1 MKSWA
6 SVVIP
11 ELKDSFNFPPIS
23 LTNSKTLK
31 NQVVAKK
38 DVYRMYVCGITPYDA
53 THLGHA
59 ATYLTFDLI
68 NRYLRASGSEVLYVQ
83 NITDIDDPLLER
95 ATRDDLNWEDLA
107 TSQIDLFRGDMVN
120 LRVIPPTLYIGAVEA
135 INLVSEAV
143 TALQACGSIYS
154 IEQDLFFKNY
164 SSSDF
169 GSLSHLD
176 KETMKEVFSQR
187 GGNPTLAG
195 KIDPLDCLV
204 WMAKRE
210 GEPGWPSVHGVGR
223 PGWHIECTA
232 IALKYLAP
240 VESDETCIDIQG
252 GGSDLIFPHH
262 EMCAAQAHVLTGKEL
277 AATYVHAAMIGLE
290 GEKMSKSKGNLV
302 FVSKLI
308 KSGTDP
314 MVIRFALMS
323 QHYRLDRMW
332 TDELLADASARVAKI
347 RQAMASSNSAP
358 TTPLIEK
365 LIVALSNDLDTPKVL
380 AELDKWALETLQ
392 GASGGDSKEVSAAL
406 DALLGLAL

>member
-1 MKSWA
+1 MKSWS
-6 SVVIP
+6 SVVVPKLNSSIKFP
-11 ELKDSFNFPPIS
+11 EMS

-31 NQVVAKK
+31 KELVSKK
-38 DVYRMYVCGITPYDA
+38 DTYRMYVCGITPYDA

-68 NRYLRASGSEVLYVQ
+68 NRYLRATGSQVLYVQ

-95 ATRDDLNWEDLA
+95 ATRDNLDWEDLA
-107 TSQIDLFRGDMVN
+107 LSQIDLFRGDMEN
-120 LRVIPPTLYIGAVEA
+120 LRVLPPAHYIGAVEA
-135 INLVSEAV
+135 IDLVSQAV
-143 TALQACGSIYS
+143 TLLQAKGTIYPV
-154 IEQDLFFKNY
+154 EQDLFFKNY
-164 SSSDF
+164 SSPNF

-176 KETMKEVFSQR
+176 KETMKKIFSQR

-204 WMAKRE
+204 WMAKHE
-210 GEPGWPSVHGVGR
+210 NEPGWQSIHGVGR

-232 IALKYLAP
+232 IALKYLEP
-240 VESDETCIDIQG
+240 LDSDATCIDIQG

-262 EMCAAQAHVLTGKEL
+262 EMCASQGQVLTGKDL
-277 AATYVHAAMIGLE
+277 ASTYVHAAMIGLD

-308 KSGTDP
+308 QSGIDP

-332 TDELLADASARVAKI
+332 TDELLMKATKHVSDI
-347 RQAMASSNSAP
+347 RKALTTSLVAP
-358 TTPLIEK
+358 TTAVIET
-365 LIVALSNDLDTPKVL
+365 LVLALSDDLDTPSAL
-380 AELDKWALETLQ
+380 AALDQWAADTLS
-392 GASGGDSKEVSAAL
+392 GSSGGDAQELSSTL

>member
-1 MKSWA
+1 MKSWS
-6 SVVIP
+6 SVAVP
-11 ELKDSFNFPPIS
+11 GLKRSIKFPQLS
-23 LTNSKTLK
+23 LTNSKSLTKELVGQK
-31 NQVVAKK
+31 ET
-38 DVYRMYVCGITPYDA
+38 YRMYVCGITPYDA

-68 NRYLRASGSEVLYVQ
+68 NRYLRATGSQVLYVQ

-95 ATRDDLNWEDLA
+95 ATRDNLNWEDLA
-107 TSQIDLFRGDMVN
+107 LSQIDLFRGDMVD
-120 LRVIPPTLYIGAVEA
+120 LRVIPPAHYIGAVEA
-135 INLVSEAV
+135 IDLVSEAV
-143 TALQACGSIYS
+143 SALQSKGTIYS
-154 IEQDLFFKNY
+154 IDQDLFFKNY
-164 SSSDF
+164 SSPDF

-176 KETMKEVFSQR
+176 KESMKEIFSQR
-187 GGNPTLAG
+187 GGNPTLVG

-210 GEPGWPSVHGVGR
+210 NEPGWPSIHGVGR

-232 IALKYLAP
+232 IALKYLEP
-240 VESDETCIDIQG
+240 LDSDKTCIDIQG

-262 EMCAAQAHVLTGKEL
+262 EMCASQAHVLTGKDL
-277 AATYVHAAMIGLE
+277 AATYVHAAMIGLD

-308 KSGTDP
+308 QAGTDP

-332 TDELLADASARVAKI
+332 TDELLVQATQRVNQIRKALASGVV
-347 RQAMASSNSAP
+347 AP
-358 TTPLIEK
+358 TESVIEQ
-365 LIVALSNDLDTPKVL
+365 IVTALSDDLDTPSAL
-380 AELDKWALETLQ
+380 AALDQWASQTLDA
-392 GASGGDSKEVSAAL
+392 GTGGDAQELSTVL